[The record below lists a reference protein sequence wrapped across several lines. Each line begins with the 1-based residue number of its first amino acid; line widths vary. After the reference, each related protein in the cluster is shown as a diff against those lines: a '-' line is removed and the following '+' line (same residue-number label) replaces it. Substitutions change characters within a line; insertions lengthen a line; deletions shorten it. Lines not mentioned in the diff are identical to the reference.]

1 MVAHEFI
8 VKPDIWYV
16 SGCSSRILAFLS
28 LVPTPVTSSWRSAW
42 EDYFPHDCA
51 EDLQVVVQRHATHV
65 KELGKLAVRR
75 KAIRRTLSS
84 PPQPNPN
91 PEPNPLTGVAK
102 ARHEGILS
110 HSQLRMVNR
119 LVPGGLGWSTATLRL
134 EEALLIPHVDRRE
147 GNQRLLVDIC
157 ILLLQHAGKLIHC
170 RKTPPAPEVTLDV
183 FLYVDGYTPRGTSNY
198 NSKVCLVD
206 AAGALFANAS
216 AVPTTTEL
224 LSWRE
229 MPRVAW
235 DSWQAGR
242 IEELERLARACI
254 KQPVQWN
261 NQIYTCMVRF
271 RLRYLS
277 ADHHHLWWE
286 LQNGQGCPS
295 CDWKRSD
302 WLARLFQTLV
312 PFTLA
317 NHPKGKLAAFSGA
330 NQVVPL
336 QPILHNLKGF
346 GARICGVVGR
356 ILPTAEAYEFLCL
369 LSSVAKRFTPADLPV
384 ESRQCAKLVRERFRD
399 GISLTGREARVFA
412 ACAVVKGIL
421 PLPVHQLFLSYCHII
436 VLLYSSAELVA
447 QVWQVRGKLHTFL
460 ALLLAEYCEAGS
472 TRTQYAHGLTHVW
485 DSPRL
490 PPVCS
495 DEGGEAGLRI
505 PKRFAPVTNTQNLAS
520 IEETLQHELY
530 VKFVGSVKKRSKVHM
545 WHPTVRPIVLEQC
558 VVLASAQWREGLL
571 CILRAWVA
579 TPGCLVGM
587 HVGTQSLKLASADV
601 APGVPNDV
609 YCICGT
615 CGARQKDVLRNG
627 WVPLC
632 LNEVEGWQLLD
643 IPSIRPFT
651 NRKDRRKHKRKH
663 KLVVPMEAIVVN
675 SDYDTDVS
683 IGDSRTQPLRA
694 CTLAKRIVVD
704 PEDSSDPEGDS
715 TSSGESIDASDTD
728 SCSSNSSSSSS
739 RSSSSNS
746 SSSSNRCQAH
756 LLPKP
761 KAKPKPKPKPQPK
774 PALTYSR
781 AATAAMASGVASF
794 SKPKAKPPPNKRQR
808 L

>member
-1 MVAHEFI
+1 MVTHEF
-8 VKPDIWYV
+8 VVEPDVWYV
-16 SGCSSRILAFLS
+16 SGCCSRLLAFLY
-28 LVPTPVTSSWRSAW
+28 LVPAVITGSWRSAW
-42 EDYFPHDCA
+42 EDYFPEECCD
-51 EDLQVVVQRHATHV
+51 DLQVALDRHGREV
-65 KELGKLAVRR
+65 KELGKLTIRR
-75 KAIRRTLSS
+75 KAIPKTSS
-84 PPQPNPN
+84 PSPYPNPT
-91 PEPNPLTGVAK
+91 PKPKPTLTGVAK

-110 HSQLRMVNR
+110 HSQLRLVNG
-119 LVPGGLGWSTATLRL
+119 LVPGGLGWSTASLRL
-134 EEALLIPHVDRRE
+134 EEALLIPQVDRRE

-157 ILLLQHAGKLIHC
+157 ILLLQHAGKLINP
-170 RKTPPAPEVTLDV
+170 RKTPPEPRVTLDV

-198 NSKVCLVD
+198 NSKVALVD

-216 AVPTTTEL
+216 AVPTTSEL

-235 DSWQAGR
+235 DRWQAGR
-242 IEELERLARACI
+242 IEELERLARAAI
-254 KQPVQWN
+254 ALPVQWN
-261 NQIYTCMVRF
+261 NVMHNCIVRF
-271 RLRYLS
+271 RLRHLS

-295 CDWKRSD
+295 CDWNRKD
-302 WLARLFQTLV
+302 WLAGLFLAV

-317 NHPKGKLAAFSGA
+317 NHPKAKLAGFSGA
-330 NQVVPL
+330 NQVFPL
-336 QPILHNLKGF
+336 QPIMHNLKGF
-346 GARICGVVGR
+346 GTRICGVVGR
-356 ILPTAEAYEFLCL
+356 ILPTAEAYEFLWL
-369 LSSVAKRFTPADLPV
+369 LSSVAKRYTPADLPV

-421 PLPVHQLFLSYCHII
+421 PCPVHQLFLSYCHIV
-436 VLLYSSAELVA
+436 VLLYSSAQLVQ

-460 ALLLAEYCEAGS
+460 ALLVAEYCEAGC
-472 TRTQYAHGLTHVW
+472 TRTLYAHGLTHVW
-485 DSPRL
+485 DLPRL

-530 VKFVGSVKKRSKVHM
+530 VKFVANLKKRSKVHM

-558 VVLASAQWREGLL
+558 VVLANAQWREGLL
-571 CILRAWVA
+571 RVLRVWVD

-587 HVGTQSLKLASADV
+587 HAGTQSLKLASPDV
-601 APGVPNDV
+601 AAGVPNDV

-627 WVPLC
+627 WVPVC

-739 RSSSSNS
+739 RSSSSS
-746 SSSSNRCQAH
+746 SSRCQAH

-781 AATAAMASGVASF
+781 AAAAAMASGVASF